1 MSTTEI
7 WQSRAEAIQPNGNV
21 FIDGESVPAASG
33 KTISDFSPTL
43 NREIAQIAS
52 GDIEDINRAVKSA
65 KKAFDSGVW
74 SEMNPRDKKAIM
86 LRWAELLNEHRDELA
101 LLETLDV
108 GKPISDSLAVDTRN
122 SARVIQWYAET
133 IAFNSEY
140 LLFSFLA
147 KVGLAC
153 TEASES

>member
-21 FIDGESVPAASG
+21 FIDGESVPAVSG

-86 LRWAELLNEHRDELA
+86 LRWAE
-101 LLETLDV
+101 
-108 GKPISDSLAVDTRN
+108 
-122 SARVIQWYAET
+122 
-133 IAFNSEY
+133 
-140 LLFSFLA
+140 
-147 KVGLAC
+147 
-153 TEASES
+153 